1 MDRGA
6 PRGLATVAAVPPAD
20 AADEPDPAPTG
31 GADALDAL
39 VTYDD
44 FRDAAR
50 RRLTPA
56 AYDYFASGALT
67 EWTLRENERAF
78 RRWRFHKR
86 VLVDVSTIDT
96 GTTVLGERVP
106 FPVLV
111 APTAFHRLADPDGEV
126 ATARAVRAAGTVM
139 VASTMATASL
149 EDIAGVGVDRWF
161 QLYVQKD
168 RGFTRELVARAVAAG
183 YRAIVL
189 TVDTPFIGIRYT
201 ELRNR
206 FQLPDGITLGN
217 FGEGLGAAAGGPDG
231 AGSSGLRAFSEQ
243 FDQTLDWSDLA
254 WLCGECAAAGLPVV
268 AKGILTGVDAR
279 RAVAAGVAGVV
290 VSNHGGRQLDGDP
303 ATLDALPE
311 VVDEVGGDTEVLLDG
326 GVRTGPDVVKA
337 IALGARAVLIGRPVL
352 WGLAAGGQA
361 GVERV
366 LALLRDEVADTLR
379 QAGVPR
385 LADVGPDLV
394 RPSAGPQPASGSFP

>member
-1 MDRGA
+1 VTD
-6 PRGLATVAAVPPAD
+6 PVASDD
-20 AADEPDPAPTG
+20 AM
-31 GADALDAL
+31 ALDRL

-44 FRDAAR
+44 FRQAAR
-50 RRLTPA
+50 VRLTPA
-56 AYDYFASGALT
+56 AYDYYASGALT

-96 GTTVLGERVP
+96 STTVLGIDVP

-111 APTAFHRLADPDGEV
+111 APTAFHRLADPEGEV
-126 ATARAVRAAGTVM
+126 ATARATKALGSVM
-139 VASTMATASL
+139 VASTLATTSL
-149 EDIAGVGVDRWF
+149 EDIAATGVNRWF

-168 RGFTRELVARAVAAG
+168 RGLTRELVARAVAAG
-183 YRAIVL
+183 YGAIVL

-206 FQLPDGITLGN
+206 FQLPEGLTLAN
-217 FGEGLGAAAGGPDG
+217 FGDGLAAGGVGLAAGGVGLAAGGSG
-231 AGSSGLRAFSEQ
+231 AGRDSASGLRAFSEQ
-243 FDQTLDWSDLA
+243 FDQTLDWRDLE
-254 WLCGECAAAGLPVV
+254 WLCGECTGAGLPVV
-268 AKGILTGVDAR
+268 AKGILTDIDAR
-279 RAVAAGVAGVV
+279 RAVDAGVAGVV

-337 IALGARAVLIGRPVL
+337 LALGARAVLVGRPVL

-366 LALLRDEVADTLR
+366 LSLLRDEVADTLR

-385 LADVGPDLV
+385 LADVGPGLL
-394 RPSAGPQPASGSFP
+394 RPAAPTSSG

>member
-1 MDRGA
+1 
-6 PRGLATVAAVPPAD
+6 V
-20 AADEPDPAPTG
+20 PDPE
-31 GADALDAL
+31 ADTSDETSGDRSDDVALDRL

-44 FRDAAR
+44 FREAAR

-56 AYDYFASGALT
+56 AYDYYVSGALT
-67 EWTLRENERAF
+67 EWTLRENDRAF

-86 VLVDVSTIDT
+86 VLVDVSAIDT
-96 GTTVLGERVP
+96 STTVLGAEVP

-111 APTAFHRLADPDGEV
+111 APTAFHRLADPEGEV
-126 ATARAVRAAGTVM
+126 ATARAIKAVGSVM
-139 VASTMATASL
+139 VASTLATTSL
-149 EDIAGVGVDRWF
+149 EDIAATGVIRWF

-168 RGFTRELVARAVAAG
+168 RGLTRELLARAVAAG
-183 YRAIVL
+183 YTAIVL

-201 ELRNR
+201 EMRNR
-206 FQLPDGITLGN
+206 FQLPPGLTLAN
-217 FGEGLGAAAGGPDG
+217 FGAGLVAGGDG
-231 AGSSGLRAFSEQ
+231 AGRDSASGLRAFSEQ
-243 FDQTLDWSDLA
+243 FDQTLDWSDLE
-254 WLCGECAAAGLPVV
+254 WLCGECSGVGLPVV
-268 AKGILTGVDAR
+268 AKGILTDIDAR
-279 RAVAAGVAGVV
+279 RAVDAGVAGVV

-337 IALGARAVLIGRPVL
+337 VALGARAVLVGRPVL

-366 LALLRDEVADTLR
+366 LSLLRDEVADTLR

-385 LADVGPDLV
+385 LADVGPGLL
-394 RPSAGPQPASGSFP
+394 RPTGGENARAGPR

>member
-1 MDRGA
+1 VVGDAGGR
-6 PRGLATVAAVPPAD
+6 LATVAGVPDRRYDDPAD
-20 AADEPDPAPTG
+20 DLADDRSHEG
-31 GADALDAL
+31 ALDRL

-44 FRDAAR
+44 FREAAR
-50 RRLTPA
+50 ARLTPA
-56 AYDYFASGALT
+56 AYDYYVSGALT
-67 EWTLRENERAF
+67 EWTLRENDRAF

-96 GTTVLGERVP
+96 STTVLGTTVP

-126 ATARAVRAAGTVM
+126 ATARATSSAGTVM
-139 VASTMATASL
+139 VASTLATTSL
-149 EDIAGVGVDRWF
+149 EDIAAAGVTCWF

-168 RGFTRELVARAVAAG
+168 RGLTRELVARAVAAG

-206 FQLPDGITLGN
+206 FQLPEGLTLAN
-217 FGEGLGAAAGGPDG
+217 FGEGLVAGGAG
-231 AGSSGLRAFSEQ
+231 AGRDSASGLRAFSEQ
-243 FDQTLDWSDLA
+243 FDQTLDWRDLE
-254 WLCGECAAAGLPVV
+254 WLCSECATSGLPVV
-268 AKGILTGVDAR
+268 AKGILTDIDAR
-279 RAVAAGVAGVV
+279 RAVDAGVGGVV

-311 VVDEVGGDTEVLLDG
+311 VVDEVGGDTEVYLDG
-326 GVRTGPDVVKA
+326 GVRTGPDVIKA
-337 IALGARAVLIGRPVL
+337 VALGARAVLVGRPVL

-379 QAGVPR
+379 QVGVPR
-385 LADVGPDLV
+385 LADVGPGLV
-394 RPSAGPQPASGSFP
+394 RPTTDLTDRPD

>member
-1 MDRGA
+1 VTD
-6 PRGLATVAAVPPAD
+6 PVASDD
-20 AADEPDPAPTG
+20 AM
-31 GADALDAL
+31 ALDRL

-44 FRDAAR
+44 FRQAAR
-50 RRLTPA
+50 VRLTPA
-56 AYDYFASGALT
+56 AYDYYASGALT

-96 GTTVLGERVP
+96 STTVLGIDVP

-111 APTAFHRLADPDGEV
+111 APTAFHRLADPEGEV
-126 ATARAVRAAGTVM
+126 ATARATKALGSVM
-139 VASTMATASL
+139 VASTLATTSL
-149 EDIAGVGVDRWF
+149 EDIAATGVNRWF

-168 RGFTRELVARAVAAG
+168 RGLTRELVARAVAAG
-183 YRAIVL
+183 YGAIVL

-206 FQLPDGITLGN
+206 FQLPDGLTLAN
-217 FGEGLGAAAGGPDG
+217 FGAGLAAGGVGLVAGGSG
-231 AGSSGLRAFSEQ
+231 AGRDSASGLRAFSEQ
-243 FDQTLDWSDLA
+243 FDQTLDWRDLE
-254 WLCGECAAAGLPVV
+254 WLCGECTVAGLPVV
-268 AKGILTGVDAR
+268 AKGILTDIDAR
-279 RAVAAGVAGVV
+279 RAVDAGVAGVV

-337 IALGARAVLIGRPVL
+337 LALGARAVLVGRPVL

-366 LALLRDEVADTLR
+366 LSLLRDEVADTLR

-385 LADVGPDLV
+385 LADVGPGLL
-394 RPSAGPQPASGSFP
+394 RPAAPTSSG